1 MRFSESAEVAFPLD
15 SSPGRA
21 VYAQSLHL
29 ATMAVPSALLR
40 ARNWIRIVLLGVI
53 SLAVVRASDISLV
66 GALVVNL
73 DADAARWTSMV
84 QQLMISSLIRDTQ
97 LGYSRLPGVWAPE
110 LDLHRFVLEDKL
122 TQGAYNDIVEQ
133 DSVVTGETLTL
144 GALGCL
150 ESHVLAWRR
159 VVEIGAPML
168 ILEDDV
174 TFSAD
179 FDAGLAAV
187 LSQLPADFGLL
198 YLANVVGDV
207 IAPNLR
213 HYNVRS
219 DRAVEVWRQTT
230 PCAPG
235 SAGPLVGHGRWSLGH
250 VCICGVPSSSKASPR
265 DRVPSLRTGWG
276 RGGGGGSYSRLPFC
290 QQYRRPCLALL

>member
-1 MRFSESAEVAFPLD
+1 
-15 SSPGRA
+15 
-21 VYAQSLHL
+21 
-29 ATMAVPSALLR
+29 MAVPSVLLY
-40 ARNWIRIVLLGVI
+40 ARNWIRILLLGI
-53 SLAVVRASDISLV
+53 SLTVVGASNVSLV
-66 GALVVNL
+66 GSLVVNL
-73 DADAARWTSMV
+73 DADTARWSSMV
-84 QQLMISSLIRDTQ
+84 EQLTTSSLIRDTR
-97 LGYSRLPGVWAPE
+97 LGYSRIRGVWADDI
-110 LDLHRFVLEDKL
+110 DLHRFVLEDKL

-150 ESHVLAWRR
+150 ESHVQAWRR

-174 TFSAD
+174 AFSVD

-213 HYNVRS
+213 HYNVRY
-219 DRAVEVWRQTT
+219 DMQTAAWWQTT

-235 SAGPLVGHGRWSLGH
+235 SAGPLVDHGRRSLGH

-265 DRVPSLRTGWG
+265 HCV
-276 RGGGGGSYSRLPFC
+276 
-290 QQYRRPCLALL
+290 PCLCAG